1 MKIINQKFPIDFE
14 ARKAIGFGFPMNGD
28 SVFVPTYLTKDQIK
42 ANLINYLLTNKNE
55 RVFNP
60 NFGADL
66 RNLLFQQ
73 IEFDTLDDLQSLIQ
87 SEINTK
93 FPMITINNIELT
105 SKPDLNSIYFKLN
118 YSINLYGIND
128 ELDIFLQ

>member
-1 MKIINQKFPIDFE
+1 MKIINKKFPIDSE
-14 ARKAIGFGFPMNGD
+14 ARKAVGFGFPMNGD
-28 SVFVPTYLTKDQIK
+28 AVFVPTYLTKDQIK

-55 RVFNP
+55 RVFNV

-73 IEFDTLDDLQSLIQ
+73 IEFSTLEDLQSLIQ

-93 FPMITINNIELT
+93 FPMITINNIELN
-105 SKPDLNSIYFKLN
+105 SNPDINSIYFKLN
-118 YSINLYGIND
+118 YSIDIYGITD
-128 ELDIFLQ
+128 ELDIILQ

>member
-1 MKIINQKFPIDFE
+1 MKIINKKFPIDSE
-14 ARKAIGFGFPMNGD
+14 ARKAIGFGFPLNGD
-28 SVFVPTYLTKDQIK
+28 AVFVPTYLTKNQIK

-55 RVFNP
+55 RVFNV

-73 IEFDTLDDLQSLIQ
+73 IEFSTLEDLQSLIQ
-87 SEINTK
+87 SEINIK

-105 SKPDLNSIYFKLN
+105 SNPDINSIYFKLN
-118 YSINLYGIND
+118 YSIDIYGITD
-128 ELDIFLQ
+128 ELDILLQ

>member
-1 MKIINQKFPIDFE
+1 MKIINKKFPIDSE
-14 ARKAIGFGFPMNGD
+14 ARKAVGFGFPINGD
-28 SVFVPTYLTKDQIK
+28 AVFVPTYLTKDQIK

-55 RVFNP
+55 RVFNV

-73 IEFDTLDDLQSLIQ
+73 IEFSTLEDLQSLIQ
-87 SEINTK
+87 SEINIK

-105 SKPDLNSIYFKLN
+105 SNPDINSIYFKLN
-118 YSINLYGIND
+118 YSIDIYGITD
-128 ELDIFLQ
+128 ELDIILQ

>member
-1 MKIINQKFPIDFE
+1 MKIINKKFPIDSE
-14 ARKAIGFGFPMNGD
+14 ARKVVGFGFPINGD
-28 SVFVPTYLTKDQIK
+28 AVFVPTYLTKDQIK

-55 RVFNP
+55 RVFNV

-73 IEFDTLDDLQSLIQ
+73 IEFSTLEDLQSLIQ
-87 SEINTK
+87 SEINIK

-105 SKPDLNSIYFKLN
+105 SNPDINSIYFKLN
-118 YSINLYGIND
+118 YSIDIYGITD
-128 ELDIFLQ
+128 ELDILLQ

>member
-1 MKIINQKFPIDFE
+1 MKIINKKFPIDSE
-14 ARKAIGFGFPMNGD
+14 ARKAIGFGFPLNGD
-28 SVFVPTYLTKDQIK
+28 AVFVPTYLTKDQIK

-55 RVFNP
+55 RVFNV

-73 IEFDTLDDLQSLIQ
+73 IEFSTLEDLQSLIQ
-87 SEINTK
+87 SEINIK

-105 SKPDLNSIYFKLN
+105 SNPDINSIYFKLN
-118 YSINLYGIND
+118 YSIDIYGITD
-128 ELDIFLQ
+128 ELDILLQ